1 MKKKIAILGSTG
13 SIGSQTLDI
22 LKKEKK
28 KINIILLA
36 ANKNSSLLIKQ
47 IKEFKVKNVIVKDLK
62 SFNLIKKKF
71 PKIKVYNDFKIIKS
85 SNNLK
90 FDYVMSAISGLN
102 GLEPTISIIK
112 KTKVIA
118 IANKESIICAWN
130 LINYELKKHNTSFI
144 PVDSEHF
151 SIWQLIKNKNKKNI
165 SEIFLTASGGPFL
178 FTSIKK
184 LNKINFKQA
193 IKHPNWSMGDKIS
206 VDSSTLMN
214 KVFEVIEARNIFD
227 IEINKFKIIIH
238 PNSYIH
244 SIVNYNSG
252 FSEMLFHPT
261 DMKIPINNSL
271 NKTTSFSNNFKKSV
285 NFKKLNNLNF
295 RKVNIS
301 RFSSVKILKLV
312 PKNITLFN
320 TVLIASNDIL
330 VEFFKMRKIKFQQIT
345 QYVFKIINLKKYS
358 YTRFKKPSNLREIYN
373 LMDDVFNTAHDIC
386 NVQKYE

>member
-13 SIGSQTLDI
+13 SIGTQTLDI
-22 LKKEKK
+22 LKKEKN
-28 KINIILLA
+28 KIDIILLA

-47 IKEFKVKNVIVKDLK
+47 IKEFKVKNVIIKDIK
-62 SFNLIKKKF
+62 GFNLIKKKF
-71 PKIKVYNDFKIIKS
+71 PKIKVFNDFKTINS
-85 SNNLK
+85 SNNIK

-102 GLEPTISIIK
+102 GLEPTIDIIK

-130 LINYELKKHNTSFI
+130 LISRELKKYNTLFI

-151 SIWQLIKNKNKKNI
+151 SIWQLIKYKNKKNI
-165 SEIFLTASGGPFL
+165 REIFLTASGGPFL

-184 LNKINFKQA
+184 LHKIKFEQA
-193 IKHPNWSMGDKIS
+193 IKHPSWSMGNKIS

-271 NKTTSFSNNFKKSV
+271 NMITIFSNNFKKSV
-285 NFKKLNNLNF
+285 NFKVLNNLDF
-295 RKVNIS
+295 RKVDIS
-301 RFSSVKILKLV
+301 KFSSVKILKLV
-312 PKNITLFN
+312 PKDITLFN

-330 VEFFKMRKIKFQQIT
+330 VDFFKMRKIKFMQIT
-345 QYVFKIINLKKYS
+345 KYVFKIINLKKYS
-358 YTRFKKPSNLREIYN
+358 YTRLKKPSNLREINN

>member
-13 SIGSQTLDI
+13 SIGTQTLDI
-22 LKKEKK
+22 LKKKK
-28 KINIILLA
+28 NKIDIILLT

-47 IKEFKVKNVIVKDLK
+47 IKEFKVKNVIIKDIK
-62 SFNLIKKKF
+62 GFKLIKKKF
-71 PKIKVYNDFKIIKS
+71 PKIKVFNDFKTINS

-102 GLEPTISIIK
+102 GLEPTIDIIK

-130 LINYELKKHNTSFI
+130 LISRELKKHNTLFI

-151 SIWQLIKNKNKKNI
+151 SIWQLIKDKNKKNI
-165 SEIFLTASGGPFL
+165 REIFLTASGGPFL
-178 FTSIKK
+178 FTSIRK
-184 LNKINFKQA
+184 LRKIKFEQA
-193 IKHPNWSMGDKIS
+193 IKHPNWSMGNKIS

-214 KVFEVIEARNIFD
+214 KVFEVIEASNIFD

-238 PNSYIH
+238 PSSYIH

-252 FSEMLFHPT
+252 FSEMLFHIP

-271 NKTTSFSNNFKKSV
+271 NITTGFSNNLKKSI
-285 NFKKLNNLNF
+285 NFKMLNNLNF
-295 RKVNIS
+295 RKVDIS

-312 PKNITLFN
+312 PKDITLFN

-330 VEFFKMRKIKFQQIT
+330 VEFFKIRKINFRQIT

-358 YTRFKKPSNLREIYN
+358 YTRLKKPSNLREINN

>member
-28 KINIILLA
+28 KIDIILLT

-62 SFNLIKKKF
+62 SFNLIKKRF

-90 FDYVMSAISGLN
+90 FDYVMSAISGLD

-130 LINYELKKHNTSFI
+130 LINNELKKYSTLFI

-193 IKHPNWSMGDKIS
+193 IKHPNWSMGNKIS

-227 IEINKFKIIIH
+227 IEIDKFKIIIH

-244 SIVNYNSG
+244 SLVNYNSG
-252 FSEMLFHPT
+252 FSEMLFHPA

-271 NKTTSFSNNFKKSV
+271 NKTSSFSNNVKKSV

-295 RKVNIS
+295 RKVDVS

-330 VEFFKMRKIKFQQIT
+330 VEFFKMRKIKFLQIT

-358 YTRFKKPSNLREIYN
+358 YTRLKKPSNLREIYN

>member
-28 KINIILLA
+28 KIDIILLT
-36 ANKNSSLLIKQ
+36 ANKNSSRLIKQ

-62 SFNLIKKKF
+62 SFNLIKKRF

-90 FDYVMSAISGLN
+90 FDYVMSAISGLD

-130 LINYELKKHNTSFI
+130 LINNELKKHSTLFI

-193 IKHPNWSMGDKIS
+193 IKHPNWSMGNKIS

-227 IEINKFKIIIH
+227 IEIDKFKIIIH

-244 SIVNYNSG
+244 SLVNYNSG
-252 FSEMLFHPT
+252 FSEMLFHPA

-271 NKTTSFSNNFKKSV
+271 NKTSSFSNNVKKSV

-295 RKVNIS
+295 RKVDVS

-330 VEFFKMRKIKFQQIT
+330 VEFFKMRKIKFLQIT

-358 YTRFKKPSNLREIYN
+358 YTRLKKPSNLREIYN